1 MDFSDELKLKQKLIN
16 NYLENLFVST
26 QAPKSILDS
35 MNYSLLAGG
44 KRIRPILVISIYES
58 LGGKAEDILSIA
70 CSVELI
76 HTYSL
81 IHDDL
86 PAMDNDDF
94 RRGKETN
101 HIKFGEDMAILAGD
115 GLLNY
120 AFELMFKAIKESSYN
135 KKYIDASSVIA
146 EAAGVSGMIGGQV
159 IDIESSN
166 KDINIDKLYEMHR
179 KKTGALIEASC
190 MAGCILSPREDI
202 LDKVKEYGQNLG
214 IAFQI
219 VDDIL
224 DYEGDSKILGK
235 KTGMDDKNNKSTFV
249 TILGINE
256 SKEIAKKYSEK
267 AMILAE
273 DIDKSEFLTKLTNYL
288 LYRSY

>member
-16 NYLENLFVST
+16 DYLEDLFVSIK
-26 QAPKSILDS
+26 APKSILDS

-44 KRIRPILVISIYES
+44 KRIRPILIISIYES

-70 CSVELI
+70 CCIELI

-166 KDINIDKLYEMHR
+166 KEINIDKLYEMHK

-190 MAGCILSPREDI
+190 MAGCILSPGEWM

-273 DIDKSEFLTKLTNYL
+273 SIDNSGFLTKLTNYL